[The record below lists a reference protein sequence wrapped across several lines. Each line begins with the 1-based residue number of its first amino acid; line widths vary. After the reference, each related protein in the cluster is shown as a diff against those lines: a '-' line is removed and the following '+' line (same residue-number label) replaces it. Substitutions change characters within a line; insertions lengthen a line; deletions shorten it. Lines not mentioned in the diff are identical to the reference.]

1 MSNASTSSILQEV
14 QPRKPWV
21 NRSQSVREMVR
32 PTLVAGII
40 ATAIVL
46 VTGLAGP
53 LGFYFSFVLAFI
65 VVSFIDGM
73 RHDKVKAIDKVMTT
87 LVTAGFATA
96 FIPWASILF
105 TVFQRG
111 ASAIYFGYFTHDMS
125 YTSADDELGMGGLS
139 HALVGSLLILLMAS
153 IIAIPFGIVTALYIT
168 EVKGKLSGL
177 VRVIVQSMSGV
188 PSIVAGL
195 FVYAVVVS
203 RYSFSGVAGAIA
215 LSILMLPTVA
225 RTSEEVLKLVPDDLR
240 SSAYALGASQ
250 MATTFRIVLPTA
262 RSGLITA
269 SMLGLARVAGETAPL
284 ILTAYYSAVYSL
296 KVTGQPLAS
305 LPMYIFQNF
314 STGTDTALTRAW
326 GGAAVLLSFIFILFI
341 IARIA
346 GRGSRK

>member
-1 MSNASTSSILQEV
+1 MSTSEKADQISEV
-14 QPRKPWV
+14 FPRKPWV
-21 NRSQSVREMVR
+21 NKSQSLREIAKPVVAALLGA
-32 PTLVAGII
+32 TILV
-40 ATAIVL
+40 L
-46 VTGLAGP
+46 LTGLAGP
-53 LGFYFSFVLAFI
+53 LGFYLAFVLSFVVA
-65 VVSFIDGM
+65 SFVQGM
-73 RHDKVKAIDKVMTT
+73 RHDQVKAVDKMMTA
-87 LVTAGFATA
+87 LVVAGFAMA

-125 YTSADDELGMGGLS
+125 YTAADDELGMGGLS
-139 HALVGSLLILLMAS
+139 HALVGSMLILLMAS
-153 IIAIPFGIVTALYIT
+153 VIAIPFGIVTALYIT
-168 EVKGKLSGL
+168 EIKGKLSGV

-195 FVYAVVVS
+195 FIYSVIVANF
-203 RYSFSGVAGAIA
+203 SFSGIAGALA
-215 LSILMLPTVA
+215 LAILMLPTVA

-240 SSAYALGASQ
+240 TSSYALGASQ

-262 RSGLITA
+262 RSGLVTA

-341 IARIA
+341 IARLA

>member
-21 NRSQSVREMVR
+21 NRSQSVREMVK

-40 ATAIVL
+40 AIAIVL
-46 VTGLAGP
+46 FTGLAGP

-111 ASAIYFGYFTHDMS
+111 ASAIYFGYFTHDVS

>member
-1 MSNASTSSILQEV
+1 MSTSEKADQISEV
-14 QPRKPWV
+14 FPRKPWV
-21 NRSQSVREMVR
+21 NKSQSLREIAKPVVAALLGATM
-32 PTLVAGII
+32 LV
-40 ATAIVL
+40 L
-46 VTGLAGP
+46 LTGLAGP
-53 LGFYFSFVLAFI
+53 LGFYLAFVLSFVVA
-65 VVSFIDGM
+65 SFVQGM
-73 RHDKVKAIDKVMTT
+73 RHDQVKAVDKMMTA
-87 LVTAGFATA
+87 LVVAGFAMA

-125 YTSADDELGMGGLS
+125 YTAADDELGMGGLS
-139 HALVGSLLILLMAS
+139 HALVGSMLILLMAS
-153 IIAIPFGIVTALYIT
+153 VIAIPFGIVTALYIT
-168 EVKGKLSGL
+168 EIKGKLSGV

-195 FVYAVVVS
+195 FIYSVIVANF
-203 RYSFSGVAGAIA
+203 SFSGIAGALA
-215 LSILMLPTVA
+215 LAILMLPTVA

-240 SSAYALGASQ
+240 TSSYALGASQ

-262 RSGLITA
+262 RSGLVTA

-296 KVTGQPLAS
+296 KITGQPLAS

-326 GGAAVLLSFIFILFI
+326 GGAAVLLTFIFIIFI
-341 IARIA
+341 FARLA
-346 GRGSRK
+346 GKRARK

>member
-1 MSNASTSSILQEV
+1 MSTSEKADQISEV
-14 QPRKPWV
+14 FPRKPWV
-21 NRSQSVREMVR
+21 NKSQSLREIAKPVVAALLGA
-32 PTLVAGII
+32 TILV
-40 ATAIVL
+40 L
-46 VTGLAGP
+46 LTGLAGP
-53 LGFYFSFVLAFI
+53 LGFYLAFVLSFVVA
-65 VVSFIDGM
+65 SFVQGI
-73 RHDKVKAIDKVMTT
+73 RHDQVKAVDKMMTA
-87 LVTAGFATA
+87 LVVAGFAMA

-125 YTSADDELGMGGLS
+125 YTAADDELGMGGLS
-139 HALVGSLLILLMAS
+139 HALVGSMLILLMAS
-153 IIAIPFGIVTALYIT
+153 VIAIPFGIVTALYIT
-168 EVKGKLSGL
+168 EIKGKLSGV

-195 FVYAVVVS
+195 FIYSVIVANF
-203 RYSFSGVAGAIA
+203 SFSGIAGALA
-215 LSILMLPTVA
+215 LAILMLPTVA

-240 SSAYALGASQ
+240 TSSYALGASQ

-262 RSGLITA
+262 RSGLVTA

-326 GGAAVLLSFIFILFI
+326 GGAAVLLTFIFIIFI
-341 IARIA
+341 FARLA
-346 GRGSRK
+346 GKGARK

>member
-1 MSNASTSSILQEV
+1 MSTSEKADQISEV
-14 QPRKPWV
+14 FPRKPWV
-21 NRSQSVREMVR
+21 NKSQSLREIAKPVVAALLGA
-32 PTLVAGII
+32 TILV
-40 ATAIVL
+40 L
-46 VTGLAGP
+46 LTGLAGP
-53 LGFYFSFVLAFI
+53 LGFYLAFVLSFVVA
-65 VVSFIDGM
+65 SFVQGM
-73 RHDKVKAIDKVMTT
+73 RHDQVKAVDKMMTA
-87 LVTAGFATA
+87 LVVAGFAMA

-125 YTSADDELGMGGLS
+125 YTAADDELGMGGLS
-139 HALVGSLLILLMAS
+139 HALVGSMLILLMAS
-153 IIAIPFGIVTALYIT
+153 VIAIPFGIVTALYIT
-168 EVKGKLSGL
+168 EIKGKLSGV

-195 FVYAVVVS
+195 FIYSVIVANF
-203 RYSFSGVAGAIA
+203 SFSGIAGALA
-215 LSILMLPTVA
+215 LAILMLPTVA

-240 SSAYALGASQ
+240 TSSYALGASQ

-262 RSGLITA
+262 RSGLVTA

-326 GGAAVLLSFIFILFI
+326 GGAAVLLTFIFIIFI
-341 IARIA
+341 FARLA
-346 GRGSRK
+346 GKGARK

>member
-1 MSNASTSSILQEV
+1 MSNASTSTIMQEV
-14 QPRKPWV
+14 QPQKPWV

-32 PTLVAGII
+32 PTVIAGVI

-53 LGFYFSFVLAFI
+53 LGFYFAFVLAFI

-269 SMLGLARVAGETAPL
+269 SMLGLARVEGETAPL

>member
-21 NRSQSVREMVR
+21 NRSQSVREMVK

-40 ATAIVL
+40 AIAIVL
-46 VTGLAGP
+46 FTGLAGP

>member
-1 MSNASTSSILQEV
+1 MSDLTSSSILQQV
-14 QPRKPWV
+14 QPQKPWV
-21 NRSQSVREMVR
+21 NKGQSVRGMAQPVGIAA
-32 PTLVAGII
+32 VA
-40 ATAIVL
+40 ASVIVL

-53 LGFYFSFVLAFI
+53 LGFYLVF
-65 VVSFIDGM
+65 VVSFIVASFIAGV
-73 RHDKVKAIDKVMTT
+73 RHDKVKAIDKAMTT

-111 ASAIYFGYFTHDMS
+111 ASAIYLGYFTHDMA

-153 IIAIPFGIVTALYIT
+153 VIAIPFGIVTALYIT
-168 EVKGKLSGL
+168 EIKGKLSGL

-203 RYSFSGVAGAIA
+203 RYSFSGIAGAAA

-225 RTSEEVLKLVPDDLR
+225 RTSEEVLKLVPEDLR

-262 RSGLITA
+262 RSGLFTA

-284 ILTAYYSAVYSL
+284 ILTAYYTAVYSL
-296 KVTGQPLAS
+296 KITGQPLAS

-341 IARIA
+341 VARLA

>member
-1 MSNASTSSILQEV
+1 MSDTSTSSIMQEV

-21 NRSQSVREMVR
+21 NRGQSVRGMVR
-32 PTLVAGII
+32 PTVLAGVVASVV
-40 ATAIVL
+40 VL

-53 LGFYFSFVLAFI
+53 LGFYFAFVLAFI

-105 TVFQRG
+105 TVFKRG
-111 ASAIYFGYFTHDMS
+111 ASAIYFGYFTHDMA
-125 YTSADDELGMGGLS
+125 YTAGDDELGMGGLS

-153 IIAIPFGIVTALYIT
+153 VIAIPFGIVTALYIT

-203 RYSFSGVAGAIA
+203 RYSFSGFAGAISLA
-215 LSILMLPTVA
+215 ILMLPTVA
-225 RTSEEVLKLVPDDLR
+225 RTSEEVLKLVPEDLR

-341 IARIA
+341 IARLA